1 MIAGL
6 PGRDELLWLSLWSVS
21 PWNLRLAPWPKRD
34 FIMLGCTCGTA
45 GMRVVL

>member
-34 FIMLGCTCGTA
+34 FPALGALAET
-45 GMRVVL
+45 